1 MIIPS
6 DNHQR
11 LSALLA
17 KQLNFHQAA
26 FVTPAEVAPFR
37 DLIMEY
43 GEIYKF
49 EVTAT
54 CPHCAEQ
61 TDVTQSE
68 MRSKEVQCQH
78 CDESF
83 QVVLDSY

>member
-1 MIIPS
+1 
-6 DNHQR
+6 
-11 LSALLA
+11 
-17 KQLNFHQAA
+17 
-26 FVTPAEVAPFR
+26 
-37 DLIMEY
+37 MEY